1 MPHRL
6 EERDCIVL
14 ERLANGAGATNWYML
29 HRPDELPDLAK
40 RLRRGSLVTFCFA
53 GFSEATVEDAP
64 TQAILAIA
72 GTDGDAVLAARTPAL
87 ELRVDYVSN
96 TDDLSALLAELEPR
110 ETFSF
115 GAFPMRVT
123 MALPKRS

>member
-1 MPHRL
+1 
-6 EERDCIVL
+6 
-14 ERLANGAGATNWYML
+14 ML

-64 TQAILAIA
+64 TQTILAIA

-110 ETFSF
+110 ETFMF